1 MKKRLLLTVVTF
13 LISSCSIST
22 ISSSNTSSSEN
33 ITSNTT
39 SEEVSSSESSLEES
53 SSISSSSETSSV
65 GSSSTSSDTPS
76 SSVET
81 PSSSSQAS
89 SSISSSSIEV
99 ADLKE
104 YDLEGF
110 ASSLVTSKDTLK
122 VVEVRNA
129 KEFSAALN
137 NNKKDVVIDIKE
149 DLNLGYEE
157 VKKEFGTLAKITA
170 AKTPVQHPILKE
182 TGVSKIGVED
192 RENIAIISTNGSSI
206 KHACFNIKRCKN
218 VIVRN
223 IEFNELWE
231 WDDVKDNSGNKP
243 GDYDRN
249 DWDYVTVS
257 DSEGVWIDHC
267 TFHKAYDG
275 LIDMKVN
282 SSSSSCKGLTISY
295 CKFLDGQD
303 DPFVKAQFDD
313 LERRYQEDKNNTDDY
328 QFYATCRNKG
338 LSKDQIQLISTPIKK
353 GHLVGSTDNT
363 SYVEA
368 HKGLSIT
375 IANCYY
381 RGQCD
386 RLPRLRGGNAHI
398 YNVIDD
404 ATNVAR
410 AAAISIPSSINS
422 TKYSTGKE
430 GHLGVTRQ
438 AIVTTNDGNILVDNS
453 IFKGVGILVK
463 NKQSS
468 SISKGAYLFSNCK
481 DIVLDSSFNVKS
493 QVIFTT
499 DGTDSSYSR
508 GKGNESSLPFD
519 EGRKANFNY
528 EYTLKNVDE
537 LSYDVGVDKTLSEI
551 IDLRKVSY

>member
-13 LISSCSIST
+13 LLSSCSIST
-22 ISSSNTSSSEN
+22 ISSSNTSSSVN

-53 SSISSSSETSSV
+53 SSISSSSETSSI
-65 GSSSTSSDTPS
+65 GSSSNSSNTPL

-275 LIDMKVN
+275 LIDMKVS
-282 SSSSSCKGLTISY
+282 SSSSSCKGLTIS
-295 CKFLDGQD
+295 
-303 DPFVKAQFDD
+303 
-313 LERRYQEDKNNTDDY
+313 
-328 QFYATCRNKG
+328 
-338 LSKDQIQLISTPIKK
+338 
-353 GHLVGSTDNT
+353 
-363 SYVEA
+363 
-368 HKGLSIT
+368 
-375 IANCYY
+375 
-381 RGQCD
+381 
-386 RLPRLRGGNAHI
+386 
-398 YNVIDD
+398 
-404 ATNVAR
+404 
-410 AAAISIPSSINS
+410 
-422 TKYSTGKE
+422 
-430 GHLGVTRQ
+430 
-438 AIVTTNDGNILVDNS
+438 
-453 IFKGVGILVK
+453 
-463 NKQSS
+463 
-468 SISKGAYLFSNCK
+468 
-481 DIVLDSSFNVKS
+481 
-493 QVIFTT
+493 
-499 DGTDSSYSR
+499 
-508 GKGNESSLPFD
+508 
-519 EGRKANFNY
+519 
-528 EYTLKNVDE
+528 
-537 LSYDVGVDKTLSEI
+537 
-551 IDLRKVSY
+551 

>member
-13 LISSCSIST
+13 LLSSCSIGIS
-22 ISSSNTSSSEN
+22 SSSNTSSSEN

-39 SEEVSSSESSLEES
+39 SEEVSSSEYSSEES
-53 SSISSSSETSSV
+53 SSISSSLETSSV
-65 GSSSTSSDTPS
+65 GSSNSSDVPS
-76 SSVET
+76 SIVET

-89 SSISSSSIEV
+89 SSSSSSSIEV

-110 ASSLVTSKDTLK
+110 ASSLVTSKDALK

-170 AKTPVQHPILKE
+170 ATTPVQHPILKE

-206 KHACFNIKRCKN
+206 KHALFNIKRCKN

-313 LERRYQEDKNNTDDY
+313 LERSYQEEVFQGGIIMLKED
-328 QFYATCRNKG
+328 
-338 LSKDQIQLISTPIKK
+338 IKK
-353 GHLVGSTDNT
+353 IR
-363 SYVEA
+363 
-368 HKGLSIT
+368 IT
-375 IANCYY
+375 PMI
-381 RGQCD
+381 
-386 RLPRLRGGNAHI
+386 
-398 YNVIDD
+398 
-404 ATNVAR
+404 
-410 AAAISIPSSINS
+410 INS
-422 TKYSTGKE
+422 ML
-430 GHLGVTRQ
+430 H
-438 AIVTTNDGNILVDNS
+438 
-453 IFKGVGILVK
+453 VGI
-463 NKQSS
+463 
-468 SISKGAYLFSNCK
+468 KG
-481 DIVLDSSFNVKS
+481 
-493 QVIFTT
+493 
-499 DGTDSSYSR
+499 
-508 GKGNESSLPFD
+508 
-519 EGRKANFNY
+519 
-528 EYTLKNVDE
+528 
-537 LSYDVGVDKTLSEI
+537 
-551 IDLRKVSY
+551 

>member
-13 LISSCSIST
+13 LLSSCSIST
-22 ISSSNTSSSEN
+22 ISSSSTSSSEN

-53 SSISSSSETSSV
+53 SSISSSLETSSSV
-65 GSSSTSSDTPS
+65 SSTSVDSSTSSDTPS

-170 AKTPVQHPILKE
+170 ATTPVQHPILKE

-206 KHACFNIKRCKN
+206 KHALFNIKRCKN

-275 LIDMKVN
+275 LIDMKVS

-338 LSKDQIQLISTPIKK
+338 LSRDQIQLI
-353 GHLVGSTDNT
+353 
-363 SYVEA
+363 
-368 HKGLSIT
+368 
-375 IANCYY
+375 
-381 RGQCD
+381 
-386 RLPRLRGGNAHI
+386 
-398 YNVIDD
+398 
-404 ATNVAR
+404 
-410 AAAISIPSSINS
+410 
-422 TKYSTGKE
+422 
-430 GHLGVTRQ
+430 
-438 AIVTTNDGNILVDNS
+438 
-453 IFKGVGILVK
+453 
-463 NKQSS
+463 
-468 SISKGAYLFSNCK
+468 
-481 DIVLDSSFNVKS
+481 
-493 QVIFTT
+493 
-499 DGTDSSYSR
+499 
-508 GKGNESSLPFD
+508 
-519 EGRKANFNY
+519 
-528 EYTLKNVDE
+528 
-537 LSYDVGVDKTLSEI
+537 
-551 IDLRKVSY
+551 